1 MVVTAFRYRIAPP
14 PAGGRRDVSPYYS
27 GVKPRLQDAG
37 PLRREKTGPLRR
49 KKTGPLRRKK
59 SAARRRRS

>member
-37 PLRREKTGPLRR
+37 PLRR
-49 KKTGPLRRKK
+49 KK

>member
-1 MVVTAFRYRIAPP
+1 MVVTAFRYRIAPPP

-37 PLRREKTGPLRR
+37 PLCR
-49 KKTGPLRRKK
+49 KKKRRPQ
-59 SAARRRRS
+59 AALIMDRFTP

>member
-1 MVVTAFRYRIAPP
+1 MSMVVTTFRYRIAPP

-37 PLRREKTGPLRR
+37 PLRR